1 MIALSFWGSAVNW
14 PMVAFTSSHPTRG
27 EVGAVAARFVVARGE
42 GTSGVLQ
49 RTFLAVAAASNA
61 AVLKSAGMPAERI
74 RQCNDEEGTSC
85 LF

>member
-42 GTSGVLQ
+42 GRSGVS
-49 RTFLAVAAASNA
+49 RRIFLAVAAAPNA
-61 AVLKSAGMPAERI
+61 VVLKLPVMPAGRI